1 MKPHRLDLISAF
13 FGIVFLGLGVAILAD
28 RGSVSAHYLAVLGPV
43 LAVAF
48 GLVLVASAVHRRH
61 PAQPAPQPD
70 PQPVPPGG
78 EPRRPYSSPTGTA
91 PLEALAAQ
99 SAEEARDDEAPLPD
113 PGGEA

>member
-13 FGIVFLGLGVAILAD
+13 FGIVFLGLGVAILAG

-48 GLVLVASAVHRRH
+48 GLVLVASAVRH
-61 PAQPAPQPD
+61 QRPTQPAPQPAS
-70 PQPVPPGG
+70 QPVPPGE
-78 EPRRPYSSPTGTA
+78 EPRPPSSSPTYTA
-91 PLEALAAQ
+91 PLEAVAGQ
-99 SAEEARDDEAPLPD
+99 SAEGTSDDEAPPPD